1 MPGRVYNI
9 LAELALDQ
17 HGFVTT
23 HDAREAGI
31 DPHRLV
37 EMARRGSAERVA
49 HGVYRLPVTV
59 PTGLEQLVEA
69 TLWPRADVVALS
81 HETALDLH
89 DLGDFNPAKIH
100 ITVPADY
107 RLNVDRQVPAL
118 YVLHRRDLPHKDIT
132 RHQGIPIVTPLRAIL
147 DGIETHVRPDLLRQ
161 ARDTAQRR
169 GMIRPSDLAMLNEW
183 LAGKA
188 HDR

>member
-1 MPGRVYNI
+1 MPGRVYNT

-17 HGFVTT
+17 HGLVTT
-23 HDAREAGI
+23 QDAREAGI

-37 EMARRGSAERVA
+37 EMARRGTAERVA
-49 HGVYRLPVTV
+49 HGVYRLPVAV

-69 TLWPRADVVALS
+69 TLWPRANAVALS

-107 RLNVDRQVPAL
+107 RLNPDRQVPPV
-118 YVLHRRDLPHKDIT
+118 YVLHHRGLSRKDIT
-132 RHQGIPIVTPLRAIL
+132 RHEGIPVVTPLRAIL

-161 ARDTAQRR
+161 ARDTAQHR
-169 GMIRPSDLAMLNEW
+169 GMIRADDLAMLNEK
-183 LAGKA
+183 LVGQAQ
-188 HDR
+188 DR